1 MMNLLEGEQIAID
14 NELRPMAVGDRVTIV
29 RGRLKGHA
37 FIVENIRRGTARI
50 THEATGATMPTR
62 VGLSRLAI
70 AATRP
75 EMLEAQPAARN
86 VSAPGQLA
94 LFG

>member
-14 NELRPMAVGDRVTIV
+14 NELRPMTVGDRVTIIH
-29 RGRLKGHA
+29 GQLKGHL
-37 FIVENIRRGTARI
+37 FVIENIHRGTARI
-50 THEATGATMPTR
+50 THEKTGATMPKR
-62 VGLSRLAI
+62 IALSRLAI
-70 AATRP
+70 SVTRP

-86 VSAPGQLA
+86 ESAPGQLA